1 MGASHAAALR
11 SAGVEPVDA
20 SADGYA
26 LSFAIAAGVTAFGAL
41 VGFFGIRAG
50 APQQLAPAT
59 RQGEP
64 VGGTASR

>member
-1 MGASHAAALR
+1 LS
-11 SAGVEPVDA
+11 SAGVSPSDA

-41 VGFFGIRAG
+41 VGFFGIRDG
-50 APQQLAPAT
+50 APQQPVPAPAT

-64 VGGTASR
+64 VGSAASH